1 MTTRRPLAVAAMAM
15 AAAIG
20 VLSAADAQVTARQA
34 SRQFAESYGV
44 QVLKVRSAEID
55 GKRVYLLTVMN
66 PKGDFNEAFQVNTVA
81 VDADTGN
88 LIAGFRHR
96 SSGYDANQAPSY
108 NPNLNSADTLSW
120 GFVWR

>member
-1 MTTRRPLAVAAMAM
+1 MTARRPLAVAAMAM
-15 AAAIG
+15 AAAIS
-20 VLSAADAQVTARQA
+20 VSSAADAQVSARQA
-34 SRQFAESYGV
+34 SQQFAASYGV
-44 QVLKVRSAEID
+44 QVLKVRGAEID

-66 PKGDFNEAFQVNTVA
+66 PKGDFNEAFQVTTVA

-96 SSGYDANQAPSY
+96 SSGYDANQAPSFS
-108 NPNLNSADTLSW
+108 PNLNSPDTLRW

>member
-96 SSGYDANQAPSY
+96 SSGYDANQAPSFR
-108 NPNLNSADTLSW
+108 PNLNSADTLSW

>member
-1 MTTRRPLAVAAMAM
+1 MTARGSLAG
-15 AAAIG
+15 AAAVLAAVIG
-20 VLSAADAQVTARQA
+20 VPSAADAQVSAQQA
-34 SRQFAESYGV
+34 SRQFAEAYGV
-44 QVLKVRSAEID
+44 QVLKVRTGEID

-81 VDADTGN
+81 VDAGTGN

-96 SSGYDANQAPSY
+96 SSGYDANQAPSFR
-108 NPNLNSADTLSW
+108 PNLNSADTLSW

>member
-20 VLSAADAQVTARQA
+20 VSSAADAQVTARQA

-96 SSGYDANQAPSY
+96 SSGYDANQAPSFR
-108 NPNLNSADTLSW
+108 PNLNSADTLSW

>member
-55 GKRVYLLTVMN
+55 GKLVYLLTVMN
-66 PKGDFNEAFQVNTVA
+66 PKGDFIEAFQVNTVA

-96 SSGYDANQAPSY
+96 SSGYDANQAPSFR
-108 NPNLNSADTLSW
+108 PNLNSADTLSW

>member
-81 VDADTGN
+81 VDAGTGN

-96 SSGYDANQAPSY
+96 SSGYDANQAPSF

-120 GFVWR
+120 GFIWR

>member
-1 MTTRRPLAVAAMAM
+1 MTARRPLAIAAM
-15 AAAIG
+15 AAAIC
-20 VLSAADAQVTARQA
+20 VSSAADAQVTARQA

-44 QVLKVRSAEID
+44 QVLKVRTSKID
-55 GKRVYLLTVMN
+55 GKRVYVLTVMN

-96 SSGYDANQAPSY
+96 RSGYDANQAPSFE
-108 NPNLNSADTLSW
+108 PNLNSPDSLSW
-120 GFVWR
+120 GFLWR